1 MPRIAIVGI
10 GNLMKADDGA
20 GMVMTA
26 ALKERLAGF
35 SEIKTYETGT
45 APENHLAAIIAFK
58 PEIIYLIDAAD
69 FNGEAGEFKLFPAN
83 QVKSQ
88 GFSTHAISISLV
100 IQFLKLQTKA
110 EIFLLAIQPEEISI
124 REGLSARVKTGTD
137 KAIIFLEKKIDG
149 LP

>member
-20 GMVMTA
+20 GMVMA
-26 ALKERLAGF
+26 SVMKERLAGI
-35 SEIKTYETGT
+35 SEIRTFETGN
-45 APENHLAAIIAFK
+45 APENYLSSIAAFK

-69 FNGEAGEFKLFPAN
+69 FNGEAGDFKLFPAH

-88 GFSTHAISISLV
+88 GFSTNAISISLV

-110 EIFLLAIQPEEISI
+110 EIFLLAIQPEEISTS
-124 REGLSARVKTGTD
+124 EGLSARVKAGTD
-137 KAIIFLEKKIDG
+137 EAIIFLEKKCK
-149 LP
+149 